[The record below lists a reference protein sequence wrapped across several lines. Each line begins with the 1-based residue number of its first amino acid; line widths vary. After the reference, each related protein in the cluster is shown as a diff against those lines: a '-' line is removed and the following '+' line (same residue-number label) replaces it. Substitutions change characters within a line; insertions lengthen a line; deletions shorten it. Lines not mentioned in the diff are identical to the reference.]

1 MISTLRQ
8 RIPKIRLGVPEGEQ
22 KAPSP
27 VTTYYLILVPIICLM
42 VMGFVMVFS
51 ASTILAIS
59 EGQNPYAAYI
69 RNLIIMAIGVVTLAI
84 IMRLSERIIRL
95 TTPLVFL
102 GTLGAQA
109 LVLTPLGIEVGGNT
123 NWLAVPLIGQVQPA
137 EALKVGLALWM
148 GWILVRPTI
157 DRTNA
162 THMLVNVGLPVL
174 FSLGLVM
181 AGEDMGTALIF
192 LALVAGALIV
202 AGIPWRWWLYLAI
215 AATTAVSFFVVQ
227 KPSRLTRI
235 LGVIPGFREPPST
248 HLPEQGDHALWALG
262 SGGLTGVGPGAS
274 REKWNYLAAAHTDF
288 IYAVLGEEMGLIGTL
303 FVLIC
308 FGVLLYG
315 IYRLTTWHQSDFA
328 RITSAAIGAWIGS
341 QAIVNMGF
349 VVGLTPI
356 IGVPLPLIST
366 GGSAFLF
373 TCVGLGIILGFARHD
388 AGMERAFGTRN
399 LLRVNSV
406 RRRRKV
412 LKS

>member
-1 MISTLRQ
+1 MTDLRQ
-8 RIPKIRLGVPEGEQ
+8 RIPKIRLGLPEGPRE
-22 KAPSP
+22 APSP
-27 VTTYYLILVPIICLM
+27 VTTYYLILVPVACLM

-59 EGQNPYAAYI
+59 EGQSPYVAYI
-69 RNLIIMAIGVVTLAI
+69 RHLIIMAVGVIGLAL
-84 IMRLSERIIRL
+84 IMRLSERFIRMVSPIVL
-95 TTPLVFL
+95 L
-102 GTLGAQA
+102 GTLFAQA
-109 LVLTPLGIEVGGNT
+109 LVLTPLGIEAGGNT
-123 NWLAVPLIGQVQPA
+123 NWLAVPFIGQVQPG

-157 DRTNA
+157 DRTNP
-162 THMLVNVGLPVL
+162 THMLINIGFPVL
-174 FSLGLVM
+174 LSLALVM
-181 AGEDMGTALIF
+181 AGEDMGTALIY
-192 LALVAGALIV
+192 LALIAGALIV
-202 AGIPWRWWLYLAI
+202 AGIPGRWWLYLFL
-215 AATTAVSFFVVQ
+215 AATVAVSFFVVQ

-235 LGVIPGFREPPST
+235 LGVIPGFREAPST

-303 FVLIC
+303 FVLIS

-315 IYRLTTWHQSDFA
+315 IYRLTTWHHSEFA

-373 TCVGLGIILGFARHD
+373 TCVGLGLVLGFARHD
-388 AGMERAFGTRN
+388 AGMERAFGARN
-399 LLRVNSV
+399 LLRAEGAL
-406 RRRRKV
+406 RRRKAQ
-412 LKS
+412 KS